1 MQQGGGVQEL
11 DGGSQQVEALAAGS
25 EGIASEEDQQR
36 AQALAAG
43 GGDVVAD
50 LLHQGNARGEL
61 AADDAVDGGEI
72 VRHHA
77 VKGLGLHQ
85 LSRLL

>member
-1 MQQGGGVQEL
+1 MQEL
-11 DGGSQQVEALAAGS
+11 DGGGEQVETLAARAQGVAG
-25 EGIASEEDQQR
+25 EQHQQR

-43 GGDVVAD
+43 RGDVVAD